1 MYFAVQ
7 AILIGFVI
15 LIILF
20 IESRRWFMSSKILGW
35 IFTFIII
42 IVFGSILRIIDFIKE
57 RKKGC
62 DINDSNNS
70 NSNDI

>member
-1 MYFAVQ
+1 
-7 AILIGFVI
+7 
-15 LIILF
+15 
-20 IESRRWFMSSKILGW
+20 MSSKILGW